1 MSRVITFSR
10 MFPGYHPRK
19 GEPTNFVQKIWKGLK
34 KNNQRDKEY
43 NIYIKYPRLMKAGHW
58 QIPIEWRDQMRDKEF
73 LSKYHT
79 IRAGHRWKVGDW
91 FSPRAWSDKP
101 YNSKQI
107 IIAPD
112 IQIKKIWD
120 FDIELLVGDY
130 LLNGYHIPID
140 TLRTIANNDGFQ
152 QLDDFKCWFP
162 GKSGFIGQMI
172 CWNENISY

>member
-10 MFPGYHPRK
+10 VFPDYHPRAGDK
-19 GEPTNFVQKIWKGLK
+19 THFITKIWQGLF
-34 KNNQRDKEY
+34 NCDLQY
-43 NIYIKYPRLMKAGHW
+43 YLPRELPEEQSIFHDSSLELCK
-58 QIPIEWRDQMRDKEF
+58 
-73 LSKYHT
+73 SKYHT

-120 FDIELLVGDY
+120 FDIELLAGDY
-130 LLNGYHIPID
+130 LINGYHIPID